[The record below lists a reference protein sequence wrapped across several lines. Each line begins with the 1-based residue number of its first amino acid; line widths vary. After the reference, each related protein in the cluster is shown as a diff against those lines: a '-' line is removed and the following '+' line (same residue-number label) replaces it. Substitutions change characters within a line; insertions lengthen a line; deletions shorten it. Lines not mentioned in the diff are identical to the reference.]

1 MVGMPLPCVK
11 LFIATHESS
20 DCHVSRFHIAGNS
33 CGGEGALSG
42 RPARRVAKAPGAP
55 PPGAA
60 GRPARKGE
68 GPEGPSEERL
78 ARRIGRKVLR
88 MLGQVMSKL
97 SGGVGF
103 LGSVL
108 IVMGLV
114 NLGMSLKDG
123 AQGGGGQLAG
133 AIAMIVGGGVIVG
146 AAVYFG
152 TLDTSWAG

>member
-1 MVGMPLPCVK
+1 
-11 LFIATHESS
+11 
-20 DCHVSRFHIAGNS
+20 
-33 CGGEGALSG
+33 
-42 RPARRVAKAPGAP
+42 
-55 PPGAA
+55 
-60 GRPARKGE
+60 
-68 GPEGPSEERL
+68 
-78 ARRIGRKVLR
+78 

-97 SGGVGF
+97 SGGAGF

>member
-1 MVGMPLPCVK
+1 
-11 LFIATHESS
+11 
-20 DCHVSRFHIAGNS
+20 
-33 CGGEGALSG
+33 
-42 RPARRVAKAPGAP
+42 
-55 PPGAA
+55 
-60 GRPARKGE
+60 
-68 GPEGPSEERL
+68 
-78 ARRIGRKVLR
+78 

-114 NLGMSLKDG
+114 NLGVSLKDG